1 MFGGPPPQLS
11 AAEIRAQEDEANLTI
26 QKVIVGAVLLYLSS
40 TKPPKHQRTTNSAG
54 NNTMA
59 RLPVKKK
66 SKTGPATPV
75 KPRPK
80 TSLTT
85 SVKARSSLGSFP
97 SSSSPAL
104 KRESESDS
112 YYENDDPPDEIHK
125 SPFVNSVWKS
135 NEVSDRAK
143 SVQIKEQAVQKG
155 LAALDKFI
163 TTMRL
168 HLATNPSAQGRI
180 DKILTIKKRKRS
192 LEVYVGFLG
201 STGSGKTTIVNALLG
216 MKDLL
221 PSMTGRA
228 CTAVVVEVS
237 KNEVDD
243 IASRFRARIF
253 FMTKDEWKA
262 ELEQLFLDLQPEAA
276 AMDDDDDE
284 TDPDE
289 RNDRINH
296 AFDRVKAVYP
306 HIEDIDGLKAT
317 SAAALL
323 EHSSVSKLFGFPA
336 EIAHASKTEFSKALK
351 IYVDSGKSN
360 SKAAA
365 LWPLVKLVKVFVK
378 APILDTGITLVDLPG
393 SSDSNSARSAVAAA
407 YYKKLT
413 ITCIVANAIRGI
425 DEKNAHDLLGNITK
439 RNLQLDGLYNQE
451 SLCFILSQTDR
462 DFDKTSKNGGY
473 IEDHPELQEKCFDD
487 AQQVSADKKKALDLE
502 RQTKELA
509 ASIAKSKKAKRGL
522 LDEIED
528 IIDPVTDGQ
537 KRKLSQLQQT
547 SGPPSVMSTLAS
559 LRKKLA
565 DAEEAIQTEESQVSS
580 LGRRKSNIELALWH
594 ARSRIASQ
602 CIKYRNALSAEA
614 IRQDFTKSLL
624 EMGPYQVRTGRA
636 PGFTTVQDTEIPA
649 LRDWL
654 IGTTLDTR
662 AKYALA
668 FLADVENFVAWMQPW
683 INDSYGDTKMK
694 AEMRE
699 HWEPDLNGKVLKLQ
713 QSFSQLGLSTATKMK
728 NHVQINIYAKV
739 PGAEKI
745 AAAKAPEIAKKWGRI
760 HWSTHKIVNRH
771 RGTWT
776 NSRGDK
782 HHWNDDI
789 VHDVTTVLL
798 PSWTSTFTDDI
809 PRELALYIESSGTLI
824 SDFAESVEGTVFG
837 ADVYDALQVLKD
849 HISRTKVLLSDQT
862 ESAFDGVGKSMR
874 STHYLAAPAVKEFL
888 EPMYAKCTSEGGKGH
903 FKRNKA
909 THKSQM
915 KDEGKRMHHAS
926 NKAVKTALDKF
937 LNTIPATLVG
947 ASNAVIEQIIG
958 EVKLFFDQNTSHG
971 THNKTRK
978 VISNTKIRLRND
990 LSSNIND
997 LAKSWESNDQ
1007 AQIKYQNDDSE
1018 DELFDDDR
1026 LFDVDKLRKGVDDE
1040 EDYED
1045 SSAED
1050 D

>member
-1 MFGGPPPQLS
+1 MAGP
-11 AAEIRAQEDEANLTI
+11 
-26 QKVIVGAVLLYLSS
+26 
-40 TKPPKHQRTTNSAG
+40 
-54 NNTMA
+54 
-59 RLPVKKK
+59 PVKKK
-66 SKTGPATPV
+66 PKPV
-75 KPRPK
+75 
-80 TSLTT
+80 LAT
-85 SVKARSSLGSFP
+85 SVKPRSSLGSFP

-104 KRESESDS
+104 KQERGSSSEN
-112 YYENDDPPDEIHK
+112 EDPPDEIHK
-125 SPFVNSVWKS
+125 SPFVNAIWKS
-135 NEVSDRAK
+135 DKASNRAK
-143 SVQIKEQAVQKG
+143 AVQVKEQAVQKG

-163 TTMRL
+163 VTMRL

-243 IASRFRARIF
+243 AASKFRARIF
-253 FMTKDEWKA
+253 FMTKEEWKA
-262 ELEQLFLDLQPEAA
+262 ELEQLFLDLQPESA
-276 AMDDDDDE
+276 AMDNDDDE
-284 TDPDE
+284 ADPDE
-289 RNDRINH
+289 RNDRINQ
-296 AFDRVKAVYP
+296 AFGRVKAVYP
-306 HIEDIDGLKAT
+306 HIKDMDGLKAT

-323 EHSSVSKLFGFPA
+323 EHPSVSKLLSFPV

-351 IYVDSGKSN
+351 VYVDSGKSN
-360 SKAAA
+360 SKATA

-425 DEKNAHDLLGNITK
+425 DEKNAHDLLEKMTK

-473 IEDHPELQEKCFDD
+473 IEDHSELQDVCFDD
-487 AQQVSADKKKALDLE
+487 VQQVSADRKKTVDLE
-502 RQTKELA
+502 RQAEKLT
-509 ASIAKSKKAKRGL
+509 ASIAKGKRSARGL

-528 IIDPVTDGQ
+528 IINPVEDGQ
-537 KRKLSQLQQT
+537 KRKRKRPAAETLPQLKQT
-547 SGPPSVMSTLAS
+547 PRRSSVKSKLAS
-559 LRKKLA
+559 LEKKLA
-565 DAEEAIQTEESQVSS
+565 DVKEATQTEESQVLS
-580 LGRRKSNIELALWH
+580 LGRRKANIEIALWH
-594 ARSRIASQ
+594 ARSRVASH

-614 IRQDFTKSLL
+614 IRQDFNNSLL
-624 EMGPYQVRTGRA
+624 EMRRKPKDNLQIFCVSAFLFSAYQVQSKKVL
-636 PGFTTVQDTEIPA
+636 GFATVQDTEIPS

-668 FLADVENFVAWMQPW
+668 FLADVENFVAWIQPW
-683 INDSYGDTKMK
+683 INGSYGDTKMR
-694 AEMRE
+694 AETRE
-699 HWEPDLNGKVLKLQ
+699 RWEPDFNGKVLELQ
-713 QSFSQLGLSTATKMK
+713 QGFSQLSLSTATKIK
-728 NHVQINIYAKV
+728 NHVQTNIYSKV

-745 AAAKAPEIAKKWGRI
+745 AAAKAPEIAKKWGKLR
-760 HWSTHKIVNRH
+760 WNTHKTVNHH

-776 NSRGDK
+776 NSKGDE

-789 VHDVTTVLL
+789 VYDVTTVLL
-798 PSWTSTFTDDI
+798 PAWTSTFTDDI
-809 PRELALYIESSGTLI
+809 PSELALYIEDSATLI
-824 SDFAESVEGTVFG
+824 SNFAESVEENLFG
-837 ADVYDALQVLKD
+837 AEVYDALQVLQD
-849 HISRTKVLLSDQT
+849 HISRTKVLLRHQT
-862 ESAFDGVGKSMR
+862 ESAFEKIQRPMR
-874 STHYLAAPAVKEFL
+874 CTHYLAAPAVAGFL
-888 EPMYAKCTSEGGKGH
+888 EPMYAKCASEGGKGH
-903 FKRNKA
+903 FKRNRA

-915 KDEGKRMHHAS
+915 KDSSKQMHQAS
-926 NKAVKTALDKF
+926 NKAVKTALDEF
-937 LNTIPATLVG
+937 LNTIPAALVR
-947 ASNAVIEQIIG
+947 ASNAVIKEIKG
-958 EVKLFFDQNTSHG
+958 EVKLFFEQNTSNG
-971 THNKTRK
+971 IRNKTRK
-978 VISNTKIRLRND
+978 VISNTKIRLRDD

-997 LAKSWESNDQ
+997 LAKSWESNNQ
-1007 AQIKYQNDDSE
+1007 AQTQYQNEDSE

-1026 LFDVDKLRKGVDDE
+1026 FFDLDKLQKGVDE
-1040 EDYED
+1040 EDYEY